1 MSRLDD
7 LPADQKATLQLL
19 LKQGKSYEELGAL
32 LRLEPDAVRD
42 RALNALDALGPGSAG
57 GLTPSR
63 QDEVSDYLLG
73 QQTASE
79 RAATRSF
86 LGESKG
92 GRTWA
97 RAVAAELRPFAGDNL
112 PEIPAEAAEIDEAFG
127 ALSARTEARERQE
140 QSSRIGGVLL
150 LLGAAAIVA
159 VLVILIVS
167 RLGGDDSSSSDSA
180 SSDTTTTQAAD
191 TTSTASTAAGT
202 SRTAGNGGIELQIP
216 MQPSNGGQALA
227 AGFLLRTNGERVL
240 GINGQNFAPTDGK
253 QFNYAVWLY
262 TSPTKA
268 FRLGFVGAGV
278 PATGASKGR
287 LQTGADPDQIEKA
300 ANASKD
306 PKVKAAG
313 IATAKAIR
321 TALANVYAF
330 KELII
335 TKEPAGTNSTKP
347 GPIVVSGP
355 IVKPSTSG

>member
-19 LKQGKSYEELGAL
+19 LKQGKSYEELGTL

-63 QDEVSDYLLG
+63 QDEISDYLLG

-167 RLGGDDSSSSDSA
+167 RLGGNDSSSSDSA
-180 SSDTTTTQAAD
+180 SSDTTTTQAD
-191 TTSTASTAAGT
+191 TTSTASTT
-202 SRTAGNGGIELQIP
+202 SSTAGNGGIELQIP
-216 MQPSNGGQALA
+216 MQSANGGQALA

-240 GINGQNFAPTDGK
+240 GINGQNFPPTDGK

-262 TSPTKA
+262 TSPAKA

-278 PATGASKGR
+278 PATGPNKGR

-313 IATAKAIR
+313 LATAKAIR

-335 TKEPAGTNSTKP
+335 TKEPAGSNSTKP
-347 GPIVVSGP
+347 GQIVVSGP
-355 IVKPSTSG
+355 IVRPATSG

>member
-19 LKQGKSYEELGAL
+19 LKQGKSYDELGAL
-32 LRLEPDAVRD
+32 LRLESDAVRD
-42 RALNALDALGPGSAG
+42 RALNALDALGPDSAG

-86 LGESKG
+86 LGESKA
-92 GRTWA
+92 GRSWA
-97 RAVAAELRPFAGDNL
+97 RAVAAELRPFAGDNV

-140 QSSRIGGVLL
+140 QSSRVGGVLL

-180 SSDTTTTQAAD
+180 SSDTTATQAD
-191 TTSTASTAAGT
+191 TTSTSSTPAGT
-202 SRTAGNGGIELQIP
+202 SSTSGNGGIELQIP
-216 MQPSNGGQALA
+216 MQPSDGGQALA

-240 GINGQNFAPTDGK
+240 GINGQNFPPTDGK

-278 PATGASKGR
+278 PATGANKGR

-306 PKVKAAG
+306 AKVKAAG

-335 TKEPAGTNSTKP
+335 TKEPAGSNATKP
-347 GPIVVSGP
+347 GQIVVSGP